1 MKLKGT
7 LSQGICFPLS
17 LLPPGKY
24 NLDDDVTEIMGI
36 VKYSADKEAEL
47 DDVKEVKS
55 RHPIVKLMCKFKW
68 FRQIFLSK
76 KENKGFPAFISKT
89 DETRLQNI
97 PRVLQNKE
105 IKYTVREKVDGQSGT
120 FFLQRKKKMWPWQ
133 KESFDFGVCSR
144 NLRLWSENLSQ
155 SQWFVAQRYNL
166 QGVLLKLIGE
176 HSFVAIQGECIASNV
191 QGNKYK
197 VTQPDLYVFNLIYP
211 SGKVDCLE
219 AEAILAEYGLKWCPL
234 VAKDF
239 VLLDTVNEM

>member
-1 MKLKGT
+1 V
-7 LSQGICFPLS
+7 S
-17 LLPPGKY
+17 LF
-24 NLDDDVTEIMGI
+24 TQA
-36 VKYSADKEAEL
+36 S
-47 DDVKEVKS
+47 
-55 RHPIVKLMCKFKW
+55 
-68 FRQIFLSK
+68 

-239 VLLDTVNEM
+239 VLLDTVNEMLDYATGESALYKTLREGLVFRNYENGASFKAVSPDFLVKNDE